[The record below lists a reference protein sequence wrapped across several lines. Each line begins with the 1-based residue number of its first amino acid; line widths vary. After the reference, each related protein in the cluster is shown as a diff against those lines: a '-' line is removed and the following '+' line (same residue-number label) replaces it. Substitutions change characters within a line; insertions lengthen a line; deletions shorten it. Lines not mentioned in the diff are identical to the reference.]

1 MRSCYLSLVQKEDIC
16 GTKHAFKNEIYEE
29 LESMIP
35 DMKSMEQLVHDV
47 VEEIKQLTLSDRVA
61 Q

>member
-1 MRSCYLSLVQKEDIC
+1 METL
-16 GTKHAFKNEIYEE
+16 
-29 LESMIP
+29 IP

-47 VEEIKQLTLSDRVA
+47 VEEIKKLTMSDRVA